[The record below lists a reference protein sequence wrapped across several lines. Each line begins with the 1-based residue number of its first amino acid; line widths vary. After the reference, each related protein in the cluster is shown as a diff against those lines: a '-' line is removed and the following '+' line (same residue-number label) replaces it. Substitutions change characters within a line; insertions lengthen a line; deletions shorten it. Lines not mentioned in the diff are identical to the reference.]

1 MDKVA
6 PNYSQIKSFDV
17 LRTRNDIPIELKEK
31 IIHEYLTTSDL
42 NGILNN
48 SHLTSF
54 TAAKKFNGLIVEVL
68 KVLDIAEKEIYFA
81 TGYHDPYV
89 STKVFEKYG
98 RGDTINILDGN
109 PDQITVGSR
118 LAAIIR
124 TPPNRETAELVKK
137 IVKSRLI

>member
-1 MDKVA
+1 ME
-6 PNYSQIKSFDV
+6 YSILPISQVSP
-17 LRTRNDIPIELKEK
+17 LRRN
-31 IIHEYLTTSDL
+31 LTTSLLRFL
-42 NGILNN
+42 N
-48 SHLTSF
+48 
-54 TAAKKFNGLIVEVL
+54 
-68 KVLDIAEKEIYFA
+68 IAEKEIYFA

-124 TPPNRETAELVKK
+124 TPPNRETVELVKK